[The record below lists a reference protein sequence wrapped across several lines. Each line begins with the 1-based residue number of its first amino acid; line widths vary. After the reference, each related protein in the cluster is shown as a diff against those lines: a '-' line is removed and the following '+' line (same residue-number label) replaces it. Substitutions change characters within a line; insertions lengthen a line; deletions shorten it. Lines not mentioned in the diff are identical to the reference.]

1 MAATILSLATVAVAV
16 PGALAAEPPQIAE
29 FPLADG
35 ALPFGIALGP
45 DGALWFT
52 ERGTD
57 SVGRIEPDGTL
68 GPWTTL
74 TPGADPTAIA
84 AGSDGNIWFT
94 EQGVNA
100 IARLEPGGEVTE
112 YPVPSDN
119 AVPAGIAL
127 GPDDAL
133 WFTERNGH
141 RIGRATA
148 DGTITEFPIPSA
160 FPGPMGITAGPD
172 GAMWFTEQRGNRI
185 GRITVDGHVD
195 EWTLP
200 IAGSL
205 PSGIAA
211 GPDGAL
217 WFTLRATNEIGRIT
231 VDGEITTW
239 PVPTPRSDPT
249 AIAAGWDGAMWF
261 TGPDTDLIGR
271 VAPDG
276 SITEFPLP
284 TVSSSPFSI
293 ADGPDEAVWFTEGNA
308 SAIGRLT
315 LPAAAPVDTMPPT
328 IRIDAPVQG
337 TIAISGAQLTADYTC
352 EDEGGSGLATCDGTV
367 PSGAGVDTAP
377 GAHRLDVS
385 ASDVAGNTSSASTT
399 YLAFTRVEGS
409 IAEGSSRA
417 GQWAT
422 LELGLGGRAPKQAA
436 AVIASGFPVTRQVD
450 CADPATSLG
459 PESRADVQLS
469 TRQDLLVTKWRA
481 PRDWEGTCRAITY
494 RFVAPG
500 WEGADATFV
509 VAFEGRPGNPHL
521 PCPGPWRDA
530 WHRFWTWLAHL
541 LTRR

>member
-1 MAATILSLATVAVAV
+1 VVAAIVSVATVAVVV
-16 PGALAAEPPQIAE
+16 PAALAAEPPQISE

-57 SVGRIEPDGTL
+57 SIGRIAPDGTL

-84 AGSDGNIWFT
+84 SGPDGGVWFT

-119 AVPAGIAL
+119 AVPAGIAA
-127 GPDDAL
+127 GPDGAM

-141 RIGRATA
+141 RIGRVTS
-148 DGTITEFPIPSA
+148 DGTISEFSIPSA

-185 GRITVDGHVD
+185 GRITLDGDVT
-195 EWTLP
+195 EWSLP
-200 IAGSL
+200 VAGSL

-231 VDGEITTW
+231 LDGEISTW
-239 PVPTPRSDPT
+239 PVPTPGSDPT

-271 VAPDG
+271 VALDG
-276 SITEFPLP
+276 TITEFPLP

-293 ADGPDEAVWFTEGNA
+293 SAGPDDAVWFTEGNA
-308 SAIGRLT
+308 DAIGRLT
-315 LPAAAPVDTMPPT
+315 LPASPEDTTAPT

-337 TIAISGAQLTADYTC
+337 SIAITGSPLAADFTC

-367 PSGAGVDTAP
+367 PPGARVDTAP
-377 GAHRLDVS
+377 GAHRFDVT
-385 ASDVAGNTSSASTT
+385 ASDGAGNTASASAS

-409 IAEGSSRA
+409 IADGSARA

-422 LELGLGGRAPKQAA
+422 LELGLGGRPPKHASDFVAPG
-436 AVIASGFPVTRQVD
+436 SPVARQVD
-450 CADPATSLG
+450 CADPSTALEPDG
-459 PESRADVQLS
+459 PADVQVS
-469 TRQDLLVTKWRA
+469 TRRDMLVTKWRA
-481 PRDWEGTCRAITY
+481 PRDWAGTCRAITF
-494 RFVAPG
+494 RFTAPG
-500 WEGADATFV
+500 WQGADATFV
-509 VAFEGRPGNPHL
+509 VAFEGRSGNPHP
-521 PCPGPWRDA
+521 PCLGPWYDLWQRLWA
-530 WHRFWTWLAHL
+530 WLSRLI
-541 LTRR
+541 RNG

>member
-1 MAATILSLATVAVAV
+1 MAATILSLTTVAVAV

-68 GPWTTL
+68 GTWTTL

-84 AGSDGNIWFT
+84 AGPDGNIWFT

-100 IARLEPGGEVTE
+100 IARLEPGGQVTE

-119 AVPAGIAL
+119 AVPAGIAA
-127 GPDDAL
+127 GPDGAM

-141 RIGRATA
+141 RIGRAAA
-148 DGTITEFPIPSA
+148 DGTISEFPIPSA
-160 FPGPMGITAGPD
+160 FPGPMGITTGPD
-172 GAMWFTEQRGNRI
+172 GALWFTEQRGNRI
-185 GRITVDGHVD
+185 GRITVDGDVR
-195 EWTLP
+195 EWPLP
-200 IAGSL
+200 VAGSL

-239 PVPTPRSDPT
+239 PVPTPGSDPT
-249 AIAAGWDGAMWF
+249 AIAAGWDGALWF

-271 VAPDG
+271 VALDG

-293 ADGPDEAVWFTEGNA
+293 ADGPDDAVWFTEGNA
-308 SAIGRLT
+308 NAIGRLT
-315 LPAAAPVDTMPPT
+315 LPAEAPVDSTPPT

-337 TIAISGAQLTADYTC
+337 TIAISGSPLTADYTC

-367 PSGAGVDTAP
+367 PTGAKVETAP
-377 GAHRLDVS
+377 GAHRFDVT
-385 ASDVAGNTSSASTT
+385 ASDVAGNTASASTT

-409 IAEGSSRA
+409 IADGSSRA

-422 LELGLGGRAPKQAA
+422 LELGLGGRAPKHTA
-436 AVIASGFPVTRQVD
+436 AVVAPGFPVTRLVD

-469 TRQDLLVTKWRA
+469 TRRDLLVTKWRA
-481 PRDWEGTCRAITY
+481 PRDWAGTCRAITY

-500 WEGADATFV
+500 WEGADATFL
-509 VAFEGRPGNPHL
+509 VAFQGRPGNPHQ
-521 PCPGPWRDA
+521 PCPPWQDA
-530 WHRFWTWLAHL
+530 WHRFWTWLVDL